1 MTASEE
7 VRNWRLRVRGFTVA
21 GVACLALILL
31 LKALD
36 PIEFHARWLS

>member
-1 MTASEE
+1 MTVSKDGR
-7 VRNWRLRVRGFTVA
+7 VWRLRVRGFTVA
-21 GVACLALILL
+21 GAVCVALILL